1 MGPGGFSTTAIRRTN
16 MKGVG
21 LAAVSRGVREAK
33 DFGKLEI
40 YDLDNEEIRDK
51 EAIEN
56 FMA

>member
-1 MGPGGFSTTAIRRTN
+1 

-21 LAAVSRGVREAK
+21 LAAVSRGVRLSS

-40 YDLDNEEIRDK
+40 YDLDQEEIRDK

-56 FMA
+56 FMARFAKLW